1 MKYNEMIQKA
11 RTNGISSDKIMNEG
25 IESIDNLLCIIEK
38 ERPNIYWKFMRE
50 QHGILYKNHYTED
63 FAKYDVSCIS
73 YTDKEERK
81 REGAHWTI
89 DQIEELTKNMAFPVG
104 TTKWDKYVAFNSM
117 YADLCKVLDDQ
128 AIIKSAHAFYFMDED
143 APAGKIWLYIKSM
156 K

>member
-1 MKYNEMIQKA
+1 ML
-11 RTNGISSDKIMNEG
+11 S
-25 IESIDNLLCIIEK
+25 
-38 ERPNIYWKFMRE
+38 
-50 QHGILYKNHYTED
+50 
-63 FAKYDVSCIS
+63 DVSCIS